1 MNQRGFTNIVLI
13 LIGVIIIVG
22 GVSYFILQN
31 NQIPSAVQAPEQTVS
46 PTNIITPSTAT
57 QPTAQIP
64 HNQNTSVY
72 QNQTYGFRLEYP
84 KTWDAIEATIKGV
97 PKQST
102 WAGNVLQ
109 GDELHKV
116 TFLEKEYGLWQADF
130 AVRVLPN
137 SENLSIEQWREA
149 QLQKSD
155 AEQAECRKE
164 NPESPCLSARDLQR
178 GEVKITFNGLTA
190 LKISIFGFDHTRECV
205 QVTKNKFVYDL
216 CYDGANP
223 NDPDFEKHHGITTDI
238 LGSLKFLN

>member
-1 MNQRGFTNIVLI
+1 MNQRGFVNIVLI

-22 GVSYFILQN
+22 GIGYFVLRN
-31 NQIPSAVQAPEQTVS
+31 NQTLPTTRGPEQAPS
-46 PTNIITPSTAT
+46 PTNTIT
-57 QPTAQIP
+57 QPTSTPPQGQIP
-64 HNQNTSVY
+64 QNQNMSIY
-72 QNQTYGFRLEYP
+72 QNVTYGFRVEYP
-84 KTWDAIEATIKGV
+84 KTWEAIEATIKGV

-116 TFLEKEYGLWQADF
+116 TFLEKEYGVWQADF

-137 SENLSIEQWREA
+137 SENLSIKQWREA

-155 AEQAECRKE
+155 AEQVQCRKE

-178 GEVKITFNGLTA
+178 GEEQITFNGLTA
-190 LKISIFGFDHTRECV
+190 YKISIFGFDHTRECI
-205 QVTKNKFVYDL
+205 QVIKNKFVYDL

-223 NDPDFEKHHGITTDI
+223 NDPDFDKHREITTDI
-238 LGSLKFLN
+238 LASFKFLN

>member
-1 MNQRGFTNIVLI
+1 MNQRGFVNVVLI
-13 LIGVIIIVG
+13 LIGVIIVAG
-22 GVSYFILQN
+22 GIGYFVWQN
-31 NQIPSAVQAPEQTVS
+31 NQTPSAVQGPEQTSS
-46 PTNIITPSTAT
+46 PTNTITPPAAT
-57 QPTAQIP
+57 PPQVQVP
-64 HNQNTSVY
+64 QNKNTNIY
-72 QNQTYGFRLEYP
+72 QSATYGFGFEYP
-84 KTWDAIEATIKGV
+84 KTWEAIEATIKGV
-97 PKQST
+97 PKQAT

-109 GDELHKV
+109 GDELHKI

-137 SENLSIEQWREA
+137 PGNLSIEQWRET

-178 GEVKITFNGLTA
+178 GEEQIIFNGLTA
-190 LKISIFGFDHTRECV
+190 YKISIFGFDHTRECV

-223 NDPDFEKHHGITTDI
+223 NDPDFDKHREITTDMFV
-238 LGSLKFLN
+238 SFKFLN